1 MFPTDIY
8 TSYFNAAQ
16 HYAAVITPYAQHL
29 VYVLILL
36 ELTTIGITWMMGS
49 DDPPE
54 FAWRIVRL
62 AFTGGFA
69 LWWVSNS
76 WNLGL
81 IILGSFNQL
90 GFDLTGVPG
99 LTPMAIIRTAAHI
112 SGMIFSSPST
122 GRLIPDFG
130 IALEEVLL
138 SGLIYIIFIII
149 AALAI
154 FVIIGGYIILAGSNI
169 LVAFLP
175 NRWTTA
181 LTEGYFPW
189 VVKTGVVIF
198 FFYLV
203 LGIAQSLMATWD
215 TAVAGIC
222 GPVAAALPSPFLGTT
237 PTIVPAVTCSAPI
250 PVAVLSTLLAD
261 AIVLAIICIGVPFT
275 AGAIVQSGSHM
286 ALEHFATAKY
296 LATSAVRPVGRVAA
310 TAYNAYRNSST
321 NNQSKL
327 QQRITAG
334 ANAAAQIAANRQT
347 APLPPT
353 NAYGV
358 QRTQAL
364 PQSNGA
370 RPTGR
375 I

>member
-1 MFPTDIY
+1 VFPTDIFDA
-8 TSYFNAAQ
+8 YFGASQ
-16 HYAAVITPYAQHL
+16 HYAALITPYAMHL
-29 VYVLILL
+29 LYALILL
-36 ELTTIGITWMMGS
+36 EITTIGVSWMMGS
-49 DDPPE
+49 DDLPE
-54 FAWRIVRL
+54 LLWRIVRL
-62 AFTGGFA
+62 VFTGGFA
-69 LWWVSNS
+69 WWWVTNS

-81 IILGSFNQL
+81 IVLGSFNQL
-90 GFDLTGVPG
+90 GFDLTGIPG
-99 LTPMAIIRTAAHI
+99 LTPMALIRTAAHI
-112 SGMIFSSPST
+112 ASMIFSAPST

-203 LGIAQSLMATWD
+203 LGIAQSLMVRWD
-215 TAVAGIC
+215 TTVSAIC
-222 GPVAAALPSPFLGTT
+222 GPVAAALPSPFLGST
-237 PTIVPAVTCSAPI
+237 PTMVPAVTCSTPI
-250 PVAVLSTLLAD
+250 PVDVLSLLLAD
-261 AIVLAIICIGVPFT
+261 TIVLAIICIGIPFT

-286 ALEHFATAKY
+286 ALEHFAAAKY
-296 LATSAVRPVGRVAA
+296 LAGSAVRPIGRVIS
-310 TAYNAYRNSST
+310 TAYNAYRSTAT

-327 QQRITAG
+327 QQRIAAG
-334 ANAAAQIAANRQT
+334 ANAAAQVAANRQT
-347 APLPPT
+347 TPLPPV

-358 QRTQAL
+358 QRTQTL
-364 PQSNGA
+364 PQNNGA
-370 RPTGR
+370 KATTT